1 MNRNNIISVLLVVFL
16 LFFGACGDDDNLVG
30 SDDIS
35 PEDVELMMEAFR
47 NAGIMGGPFMPMAGM
62 MSQNKGAKSVTALS
76 DENAQDFDQNISCPE
91 GGSANYQ
98 GSVNHGENQLSTQLS
113 VDLQSCSSRD
123 GDDNM
128 WTFNGHLDY
137 NLNLTGDEESF
148 EMNGTHEGIIDFES
162 NVATDSC
169 NMDVSYSFSG
179 SQTGVSGQVTG
190 SVCGQDVTY
199 GI

>member
-1 MNRNNIISVLLVVFL
+1 MNRINIVSVLLVVIL

-35 PEDVELMMEAFR
+35 SEDLELMMEAFQ
-47 NAGIMGGPFMPMAGM
+47 NAGIIGGPFMPMAG

-76 DENAQDFDQNISCPE
+76 DEHAQDFDQNIPCPE

-98 GSVNHGENQLSTQLS
+98 GSVNHGENQLSTQLA

-128 WTFNGHLDY
+128 WTFDGHLDY
-137 NLNLTGDEESF
+137 NLNLVGDEESF
-148 EMNGTHEGIIDFES
+148 EMNGSHEGIIDFES
-162 NVATDSC
+162 NVAEGSC

-179 SQTGVSGQVTG
+179 SQTGVSGPVNV
-190 SVCGQDVTY
+190 SVCGQDIDYTL
-199 GI
+199 